1 MISFLSLAESRYSVR
16 KFDQKQISKKELDTI
31 LRAGQV
37 APTAVNKQPQKIIV
51 IQNEA
56 GLERVRSVTKYA
68 FNAPTVLMVLADK
81 DVAWVAPD
89 GECSGPVDAAIV
101 ITQMMLQ
108 AWDIGIGSC
117 WVRGFDKNAMVKAFD
132 IPDNLDL
139 VALLPL
145 GYPEAGSKPADGWH
159 DKRKPL
165 DETVIYI

>member
-1 MISFLSLAESRYSVR
+1 MLNVALSV
-16 KFDQKQISKKELDTI
+16 TI
-31 LRAGQV
+31 L
-37 APTAVNKQPQKIIV
+37 
-51 IQNEA
+51 
-56 GLERVRSVTKYA
+56 SVKPILLHSAETGNVLFCEFFGGSLTFDVDCDAKKYA

-145 GYPEAGSKPADGWH
+145 GYPEAGSKPAGGWH